1 MMPVAWR
8 IELHDRTT
16 RLESSK
22 FNRDYFLFNRLQ
34 TTRSAIKIMTIRTRG
49 KLSDTNRLLLSTNN
63 FHNSSAFELDNDD
76 SNATR
81 IHDTNQR
88 LLPSTTNK
96 KFNVKFGCNG
106 FTRDRNNN
114 ERNNI
119 DTKSK
124 IEPIRDRAIHPLETR
139 LERRDT
145 EIRRYRSP

>member
-1 MMPVAWR
+1 MIR
-8 IELHDRTT
+8 I
-16 RLESSK
+16 
-22 FNRDYFLFNRLQ
+22 DYFFLRIIF
-34 TTRSAIKIMTIRTRG
+34 TR
-49 KLSDTNRLLLSTNN
+49 
-63 FHNSSAFELDNDD
+63 NSSAFELDNDD

-81 IHDTNQR
+81 IHDTIER

-124 IEPIRDRAIHPLETR
+124 IGPIRDRAIHPLETR

-145 EIRRYRSP
+145 EIRRYRSLIDARLDNVADNQPDNNVSGGLARLCARN